1 MSSNIRSDATNSD
14 VKPLDTFPSDGGLM
28 DHFIFTNIEAVDV
41 RGACVDDEK
50 FAEEQVRENIFQ
62 ILDSDV
68 WVRAV
73 LPS

>member
-1 MSSNIRSDATNSD
+1 
-14 VKPLDTFPSDGGLM
+14 M